1 MAAALRRDPALHV
14 ETVRGG
20 LGELR
25 VSVGGQDAVTTNRL
39 LYTRPSRVVEKV
51 RAYLNKLATKTNTT

>member
-1 MAAALRRDPALHV
+1 VAAALRRDPELEV

-25 VSVGGQDAVTTNRL
+25 VSVGGQDLVTTNRL
-39 LYTRPSRVVEKV
+39 LYARPSRVVDQV
-51 RAYLNKLATKTNTT
+51 RARLKGSTGKTTT

>member
-1 MAAALRRDPALHV
+1 MAAALRRDPELEV

-25 VSVGGQDAVTTNRL
+25 VSVGGQDLVTTNRL
-39 LYTRPSRVVEKV
+39 LYTRPSRVVERV
-51 RAYLNKLATKTNTT
+51 RAHLKELTSKTNT

>member
-1 MAAALRRDPALHV
+1 VAAALRRDPGLQV

-25 VSVGGQDAVTTNRL
+25 VSVDGQDLVTTNRL
-39 LYTRPSRVVEKV
+39 LYPRPGRLVEKV
-51 RAYLNKLATKTNTT
+51 RARLKELTK

>member
-1 MAAALRRDPALHV
+1 MAAVLRRDPGLHV

-25 VSVGGQDAVTTNRL
+25 VSVGGRDVVTTNRL
-39 LYTRPSRVVEKV
+39 LYTRPSRVVERV
-51 RAYLNKLATKTNTT
+51 RSYLNKLTSKTNT